1 MRKTRTRQHII
12 EDLGYNFTERF
23 ILKAGF
29 TVQRFDRGDY
39 GYDGIVHTFNASGEI
54 ESFSILFQLKSTDGI
69 KWVESRAGFGLDI
82 SVRDLELWLGG
93 VLPVLVI
100 LYDAVLE
107 KAYFIDL
114 QEYFHEHPAL
124 LQNIRKFVRIH
135 FLPENQFGTDS
146 ILKIREKYFQPK

>member
-12 EDLGYNFTERF
+12 EDLGFNHTERF

-29 TVQRFDRGDY
+29 TVQRYDRNDY
-39 GYDGIVHTFNASGEI
+39 GYDGIVHTFNSTGEI

-69 KWVESRAGFGLDI
+69 RWVESRAGFGLDI
-82 SVRDLELWLGG
+82 SVRDLELWLSG

-100 LYDAVLE
+100 LYDASLE

-114 QEYFHEHPAL
+114 QEY
-124 LQNIRKFVRIH
+124 LQTHRKQLQSVRKFVRIH
-135 FLPENQFGTDS
+135 FHPENQFGTDS
-146 ILKIREKYFQPK
+146 IQKIREKYFF